1 MNSNRPDHLLV
12 EGPDGAGK
20 TTLIGQLCR
29 DFGYEVKPRFS
40 TSQGGPLDNLQA
52 RVIRD
57 LHENAPGVYDRH
69 PFMSEVIY
77 STALGRKPQI
87 SLTHPVM
94 QQQVRAFFR
103 RTPVI
108 LCLPPLEVVQ
118 ENVNAD
124 LSNQLSGVAEVTPK
138 LWGLYRNYPMS
149 LPILNF
155 TIYDYTQPEAYY
167 RLREFLYNHT
177 PKENHV

>member
-40 TSQGGPLDNLQA
+40 TSRGGPLDNLQT
-52 RVIRD
+52 RVTRD
-57 LHENAPGVYDRH
+57 LHDNTPGIYDRH

-77 STALGRKPQI
+77 SWALRRKSQ
-87 SLTHPVM
+87 LTLNHPAVH
-94 QQQVRAFFR
+94 QQMKDFFS

-108 LCLPPLEVVQ
+108 LCLPPVEVVQ
-118 ENVNAD
+118 KNVDAD
-124 LSNQLSGVAEVTPK
+124 LSNQLSGVAEMTST
-138 LWGLYRNYPMS
+138 LWHLYRNYPRNF
-149 LPILNF
+149 PFLNF

>member
-1 MNSNRPDHLLV
+1 
-12 EGPDGAGK
+12 
-20 TTLIGQLCR
+20 
-29 DFGYEVKPRFS
+29 
-40 TSQGGPLDNLQA
+40 
-52 RVIRD
+52 
-57 LHENAPGVYDRH
+57 
-69 PFMSEVIY
+69 MSEVIY